1 MSSLAVKIDRSH
13 SGELLPAAE
22 YLPFVQ
28 KVARRMSRRLP
39 SHICFDDL
47 VSAGVVGLL
56 EAMERYDAAKVDDFT
71 SYAEFRIK
79 GSILDD
85 LRRRDVMARDARI
98 KSKQIE
104 SGICELRS
112 ELGREPEE
120 HEIAEKLGYEVEE
133 LREKLQKLTPVRMVS
148 IDDVNVEPGVSHNLS
163 PFDKFAKKELI
174 GRLAEAIR
182 TLSERQQQ
190 VLHLYYRE
198 DLNLREIGEVL
209 GVTESR
215 VCQILSEATLRL
227 RTLLAEPELGQEKED
242 RG

>member
-1 MSSLAVKIDRSH
+1 MAVPVDDSR
-13 SGELLPAAE
+13 GGALLPAAE

-39 SHICFDDL
+39 SHIVFEDL

-56 EAMERYDAAKVDDFT
+56 EAMDRYDAAKVDDFK

-79 GSILDD
+79 GAILDD

-104 SGICELRS
+104 AGICELRS

-120 HEIAEKLGYEVEE
+120 HEIAGKMGFEVEE
-133 LREKLQKLTPVRMVS
+133 LRDKLQKLTPVRVVS
-148 IDDVNVEPGVSHNLS
+148 ISDMSVDPTVSHHAS
-163 PFDKFAKKELI
+163 PFDSFAKKELV
-174 GRLAEAIR
+174 GRLAGSIR
-182 TLSERQQQ
+182 KLSERQQQ

-215 VCQILSEATLRL
+215 VCQIVSEATLRL
-227 RTLLAEPELGQEKED
+227 RTLMGVAKDEVSSG
-242 RG
+242 RGR